1 MKTTRLSA
9 RLLMIL
15 GILSAFVLAL
25 AACSAPENSNTAVT
39 TGNGNTT
46 TTSTTTTTTAPAAT
60 ATTTAAAPSNT
71 NTAATNM
78 KAAPAGEKIGVEE
91 CDDYLAKYEACLDS
105 KVPAAA
111 RATMKSS
118 FEQTRESWRKLAATP
133 QGKAGLAQACKAAH
147 DAAKQ
152 SMAAY
157 GCTF

>member
-1 MKTTRLSA
+1 
-9 RLLMIL
+9 MIL

-60 ATTTAAAPSNT
+60 ATTTTAAPS

-78 KAAPAGEKIGVEE
+78 KAAPAAGKIGVEE
-91 CDDYLAKYEACLDS
+91 CDDYIAKYEACLNS